1 MWWELLP
8 RTNLPKANRAC
19 RYFDFCRKI
28 PLSDA
33 YNHGHS
39 LLQTDR
45 NACSVFST
53 ERCFWMCPF
62 SGSHLGKGFEYCL
75 THFLYF
81 YTRSQDYLLGV
92 SGLLPWRRRG
102 VKAVAAAARQH
113 SREAVLI
120 PHKSSCHLFGLVLP
134 HGDPHRVGRHA
145 QGDEWGDTGRC
156 VTSDGVR
163 QVYTAR

>member
-1 MWWELLP
+1 MA
-8 RTNLPKANRAC
+8 TVSC
-19 RYFDFCRKI
+19 RLIDMPAVYSALRGAFD
-28 PLSDA
+28 PL
-33 YNHGHS
+33 
-39 LLQTDR
+39 
-45 NACSVFST
+45 
-53 ERCFWMCPF
+53 

-134 HGDPHRVGRHA
+134 HGDPHRVG
-145 QGDEWGDTGRC
+145 
-156 VTSDGVR
+156 
-163 QVYTAR
+163 